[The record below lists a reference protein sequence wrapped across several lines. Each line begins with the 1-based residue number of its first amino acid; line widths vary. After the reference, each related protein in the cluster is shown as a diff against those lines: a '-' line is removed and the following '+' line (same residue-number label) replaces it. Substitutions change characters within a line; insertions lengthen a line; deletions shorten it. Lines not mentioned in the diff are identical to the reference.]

1 MKKIKYLLLFLLFVP
16 LLTVKADILTCGTY
30 RSENAGKTC
39 ISPFTIDSSGK
50 CIAED
55 VSFDFDNKQCNS
67 YGILS
72 LCDVPISL
80 SGLDFDAGNTIA
92 VSFDSTITDCPNE
105 INIYNVKDYRRGW
118 EYVVRLGFYSG
129 DPDIALENTLKFER
143 PIPLTPSNKY
153 DYIETCEG
161 GPYEYIAECGCMPTA
176 LTDLTSRIYN
186 LVKIL
191 APALLIIVGGFD
203 LIKAV
208 TAADEKAIQKEQ
220 TKLIKKFIAAFAVFM
235 LFTVIQLLTQWISKE
250 PGNTID
256 CVGYIVNGWKEK

>member
-1 MKKIKYLLLFLLFVP
+1 MKKIKCLLILLLFMPILY
-16 LLTVKADILTCGTY
+16 VKADECGNY
-30 RSENAGKTC
+30 KT
-39 ISPFTIDSSGK
+39 DDG
-50 CIAED
+50 E
-55 VSFDFDNKQCNS
+55 
-67 YGILS
+67 ILS
-72 LCDVPISL
+72 GVTWDGTFVFYKGEKIGASNKCPEEIYYYSSTTTMD
-80 SGLDFDAGNTIA
+80 GFDRYS
-92 VSFDSTITDCPNE
+92 VETDAR
-105 INIYNVKDYRRGW
+105 IGMLKKIYAQCQ
-118 EYVVRLGFYSG
+118 SG
-129 DPDIALENTLKFER
+129 DCYVAPTVDPTPEV
-143 PIPLTPSNKY
+143 PLTPSNKY

-235 LFTVIQLLTQWISKE
+235 LFTVIQLLTQWISKD

-256 CVGYIVNGWKEK
+256 CVGYIVNGWSE